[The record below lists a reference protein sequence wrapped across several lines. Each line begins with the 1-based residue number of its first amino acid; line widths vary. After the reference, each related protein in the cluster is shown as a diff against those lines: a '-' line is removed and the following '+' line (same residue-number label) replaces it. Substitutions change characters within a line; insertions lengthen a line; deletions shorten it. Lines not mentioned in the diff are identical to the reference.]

1 MLVGLICSGL
11 HTARLA
17 FPVSVRALSIK
28 SSAFIATLSF
38 VYLILEQL
46 ENDLGTTYC
55 CSVKPGGLN

>member
-11 HTARLA
+11 HTAS